1 MSLKA
6 QLEAI
11 IYAAETPITLE
22 QMLGLVK
29 ESVTAAGA
37 ADEVEAKSRVRSSL
51 EELVGEYAG
60 PDHGI
65 EIRQVAGGYRMSTK
79 PEQHEVVRA
88 FAKSLKPPIRLSL
101 PALETLA
108 VIAYKQ
114 PVTVPEISDIRGV
127 DSGGVI
133 STLLDRKLITTA
145 GRKQVIGR
153 PILYKTTKEF
163 LMRFGLKDVSEL
175 PSMEEFE
182 KLVAESFQ
190 AELIPAENAEAET
203 PNAKPLAPAAEMDDH
218 APEDNASEETDSVSV
233 RAAANTEDA
242 ETSEPGEIEK
252 SAAVR
257 EG

>member
-22 QMLGLVK
+22 QMTELVK
-29 ESVTAAGA
+29 ESVVADGA
-37 ADEVEAKSRVRSSL
+37 VEDAEIKSRVRSSL
-51 EELVGEYAG
+51 EELVGEYG
-60 PDHGI
+60 SPSHGI

-101 PALETLA
+101 PSLETLA

-114 PVTVPEISDIRGV
+114 PVPVPEINEIRGV

-133 STLLDRKLITTA
+133 GTLLDRKLITTA

-163 LMRFGLKDVSEL
+163 LMRFGLKDVNEL

-190 AELIPAENAEAET
+190 AELIPAESASVGENVASPEPEAVESASEAEK
-203 PNAKPLAPAAEMDDH
+203 A
-218 APEDNASEETDSVSV
+218 
-233 RAAANTEDA
+233 
-242 ETSEPGEIEK
+242 G
-252 SAAVR
+252 
-257 EG
+257 

>member
-22 QMLGLVK
+22 QIVQLVRD
-29 ESVTAAGA
+29 SVLAAGA
-37 ADEVEAKSRVRSSL
+37 ADDAEVKSRVRSSL
-51 EELVGEYAG
+51 EELIGEFGG

-114 PVTVPEISDIRGV
+114 PATVPEISEIRGV

-133 STLLDRKLITTA
+133 GTLLDRKLITTA

-163 LMRFGLKDVSEL
+163 LMRFGLKDVNEL

-190 AELIPAENAEAET
+190 GELIPAEGAVEPPVVT
-203 PNAKPLAPAAEMDDH
+203 QPAAGEENVEASDDSTAELRTPSTH
-218 APEDNASEETDSVSV
+218 QTESQTHQPE
-233 RAAANTEDA
+233 
-242 ETSEPGEIEK
+242 EIEK
-252 SAAVR
+252 SAAPR
-257 EG
+257 ED

>member
-22 QMLGLVK
+22 QITALVK
-29 ESVTAAGA
+29 ESVAAEGVS
-37 ADEVEAKSRVRSSL
+37 DEAEIKSRVRSSL
-51 EELVGEYAG
+51 AELVGSYDSA
-60 PDHGI
+60 DHGI
-65 EIRQVAGGYRMSTK
+65 EIREVAGGYRMSTK
-79 PEQHEVVRA
+79 PEQHEVVRS

-114 PVTVPEISDIRGV
+114 PVTVPEINDIRGI

-133 STLLDRKLITTA
+133 GTLLDRKLITTG

-163 LMRFGLKDVSEL
+163 LMRFGLKDVNEL

-190 AELIPAENAEAET
+190 AELIPAESAAAEA
-203 PNAKPLAPAAEMDDH
+203 PSAPASTE
-218 APEDNASEETDSVSV
+218 NVASETVQPESSDDPVHE
-233 RAAANTEDA
+233 AQKA
-242 ETSEPGEIEK
+242 G
-252 SAAVR
+252 
-257 EG
+257 

>member
-6 QLEAI
+6 ELEAI

-22 QMLGLVK
+22 QMTQLVK
-29 ESVTAAGA
+29 ETVIAEGA
-37 ADEVEAKSRVRSSL
+37 ADEAEMKSRVRSCL
-51 EELVGEYAG
+51 EELVGEYG
-60 PDHGI
+60 VPDHGI

-79 PEQHEVVRA
+79 PEQHEVVRS

-114 PVTVPEISDIRGV
+114 PVTVPEISEIRGV

-133 STLLDRKLITTA
+133 GTLLDRKLITTA

-163 LMRFGLKDVSEL
+163 LMRFGLKDVNEL

-190 AELIPAENAEAET
+190 AELIPAE
-203 PNAKPLAPAAEMDDH
+203 
-218 APEDNASEETDSVSV
+218 
-233 RAAANTEDA
+233 
-242 ETSEPGEIEK
+242 
-252 SAAVR
+252 SAASGEAAQPESR
-257 EG
+257 DSSGAERAGGT

>member
-37 ADEVEAKSRVRSSL
+37 ADEAEAKSRVRSSL